1 MKILFV
7 YLVIINLLSLFL
19 MAEDKRRAR
28 RHLWRIPERT
38 LFAAALV
45 GGSVGALLSMY
56 LFHHK
61 TRHWY
66 FVVGMP
72 LILVA
77 QLAAGLAVGGANL
90 IFFRQCSLIYN

>member
-19 MAEDKRRAR
+19 MAEAKRRAR

-38 LFAAALV
+38 LFAASLV

-72 LILVA
+72 LILAA
-77 QLAAGLAVGGANL
+77 QLAAGCWLLAG
-90 IFFRQCSLIYN
+90 

>member
-61 TRHWY
+61 TRHWS

-72 LILVA
+72 LFWWHSWRQGTGCWRVEFD
-77 QLAAGLAVGGANL
+77 
-90 IFFRQCSLIYN
+90 IFSSMWLDI

>member
-61 TRHWY
+61 TRHRY

-72 LILVA
+72 LILR
-77 QLAAGLAVGGANL
+77 QGAGCWRGEFD
-90 IFFRQCSLIYN
+90 IFSSMRLDI

>member
-1 MKILFV
+1 MKTLLLF
-7 YLVIINLLSLFL
+7 YLLIINAVGFL
-19 MAEDKRRAR
+19 IMLVDKEKAKK
-28 RHLWRIPERT
+28 HLWRIPERT

-61 TRHWY
+61 THHWY

-77 QLAAGLAVGGANL
+77 QLAAGCWLLAG
-90 IFFRQCSLIYN
+90 

>member
-1 MKILFV
+1 MKVLFM
-7 YLVIINLLSLFL
+7 YLIIINLLSLFL
-19 MAEDKRRAR
+19 MAEDKRRAL

-45 GGSVGALLSMY
+45 GGSAGALLGMY

-66 FVVGMP
+66 FVIGMP
-72 LILVA
+72 LILAA
-77 QLAAGLAVGGANL
+77 QLAAGWWLL
-90 IFFRQCSLIYN
+90 IGRN

>member
-1 MKILFV
+1 MVQL
-7 YLVIINLLSLFL
+7 YLELGYFAAVNLVAFAL
-19 MAEDKRRAR
+19 MGIDKQRAKK
-28 RHLWRIPERT
+28 HLWRIPERT

-77 QLAAGLAVGGANL
+77 QLAAGYWLLAGR
-90 IFFRQCSLIYN
+90 I

>member
-28 RHLWRIPERT
+28 QHLWRIPERT

-77 QLAAGLAVGGANL
+77 QLAAGCWLLARR
-90 IFFRQCSLIYN
+90 I

>member
-38 LFAAALV
+38 LLRQP
-45 GGSVGALLSMY
+45 S
-56 LFHHK
+56 
-61 TRHWY
+61 
-66 FVVGMP
+66 
-72 LILVA
+72 
-77 QLAAGLAVGGANL
+77 LAAVWVR
-90 IFFRQCSLIYN
+90 F

>member
-56 LFHHK
+56 LFH
-61 TRHWY
+61 WY

-77 QLAAGLAVGGANL
+77 QLAAGYWLLAGR
-90 IFFRQCSLIYN
+90 I

>member
-7 YLVIINLLSLFL
+7 YLVVINLLSLFL

-45 GGSVGALLSMY
+45 GGSVGALLSM
-56 LFHHK
+56 
-61 TRHWY
+61 
-66 FVVGMP
+66 
-72 LILVA
+72 
-77 QLAAGLAVGGANL
+77 
-90 IFFRQCSLIYN
+90 

>member
-56 LFHHK
+56 LFRHK

>member
-61 TRHWY
+61 T
-66 FVVGMP
+66 
-72 LILVA
+72 
-77 QLAAGLAVGGANL
+77 LAVGGANL
-90 IFFRQCSLIYN
+90 TFFRQCGLIYN

>member
-1 MKILFV
+1 MVQL
-7 YLVIINLLSLFL
+7 YLELGYFAAVNLVAFAL
-19 MAEDKRRAR
+19 MGIDKQRAKK
-28 RHLWRIPERT
+28 HLWRIPERT

-77 QLAAGLAVGGANL
+77 QLAAGCWLLAGR
-90 IFFRQCSLIYN
+90 I

>member
-38 LFAAALV
+38 LFAAALA
-45 GGSVGALLSMY
+45 GGSVGELLSMY

-72 LILVA
+72 LILAV
-77 QLAAGLAVGGANL
+77 QAAVV
-90 IFFRQCSLIYN
+90 IYLTR

>member
-1 MKILFV
+1 MNIL
-7 YLVIINLLSLFL
+7 YLYLMVLNLLSFFL
-19 MAEDKRRAR
+19 MAEDKCRAR

-38 LFAAALV
+38 LFAAALL
-45 GGSVGALLSMY
+45 GGSAGAILGMY

-72 LILVA
+72 LILLA
-77 QLAAGLAVGGANL
+77 QLAAGWWLFGGR
-90 IFFRQCSLIYN
+90 I

>member
-1 MKILFV
+1 MKILFA
-7 YLVIINLLSLFL
+7 YLIIINLLSLFL
-19 MAEDKRRAR
+19 MAEDKRRAK

-45 GGSVGALLSMY
+45 GGSVGALFGMY

-66 FVVGMP
+66 FVIGMP
-72 LILVA
+72 LILAA
-77 QLAAGLAVGGANL
+77 QLAAGWWLLTG
-90 IFFRQCSLIYN
+90 

>member
-45 GGSVGALLSMY
+45 GGSVGALCG
-56 LFHHK
+56 
-61 TRHWY
+61 RH
-66 FVVGMP
+66 
-72 LILVA
+72 
-77 QLAAGLAVGGANL
+77 AADFGGTAGGRVLAVGGSNL
-90 IFFRQCSLIYN
+90 IFFRQCGLIYN

>member
-7 YLVIINLLSLFL
+7 YFMIINLLSLFL

-45 GGSVGALLSMY
+45 GGSVGALLGMY

-66 FVVGMP
+66 FVIGMP
-72 LILVA
+72 LILAA
-77 QLAAGLAVGGANL
+77 QLAAGWWLRAER
-90 IFFRQCSLIYN
+90 I

>member
-61 TRHWY
+61 THHWY
-66 FVVGMP
+66 CGRH
-72 LILVA
+72 
-77 QLAAGLAVGGANL
+77 AADFGGTAGGRVLAVGGSNL
-90 IFFRQCSLIYN
+90 IFFRQCGLIYN

>member
-19 MAEDKRRAR
+19 MAEDKRRAS

-77 QLAAGLAVGGANL
+77 QLAAGYWLLAGR
-90 IFFRQCSLIYN
+90 I

>member
-28 RHLWRIPERT
+28 RHRWRIPERT

-56 LFHHK
+56 LFRHK

-72 LILVA
+72 LILGA
-77 QLAAGLAVGGANL
+77 QLEAGCWLLAGR
-90 IFFRQCSLIYN
+90 I

>member
-56 LFHHK
+56 LF
-61 TRHWY
+61 

-77 QLAAGLAVGGANL
+77 QLAAGYWLLAGR
-90 IFFRQCSLIYN
+90 I

>member
-7 YLVIINLLSLFL
+7 YLIIINLLSLFL
-19 MAEDKRRAR
+19 MTEDKRRAR

-45 GGSVGALLSMY
+45 GGSVGALLGMY

-72 LILVA
+72 LILAA
-77 QLAAGLAVGGANL
+77 QLAAGWWLLAGR
-90 IFFRQCSLIYN
+90 I

>member
-38 LFAAALV
+38 PFAAALV

-56 LFHHK
+56 LFHDK
-61 TRHWY
+61 
-66 FVVGMP
+66 
-72 LILVA
+72 A
-77 QLAAGLAVGGANL
+77 QPSVFCGLACADFCGKRGRDRLLAGR
-90 IFFRQCSLIYN
+90 I

>member
-38 LFAAALV
+38 LFVAALV

-77 QLAAGLAVGGANL
+77 QLAAGCWLLAGR
-90 IFFRQCSLIYN
+90 I

>member
-45 GGSVGALLSMY
+45 GGSVGAL
-56 LFHHK
+56 F
-61 TRHWY
+61 RH
-66 FVVGMP
+66 VPVP
-72 LILVA
+72 
-77 QLAAGLAVGGANL
+77 
-90 IFFRQCSLIYN
+90 S

>member
-61 TRHWY
+61 TRHWCEVYCHFSQRRTY
-66 FVVGMP
+66 FAHLP
-72 LILVA
+72 
-77 QLAAGLAVGGANL
+77 Q
-90 IFFRQCSLIYN
+90 

>member
-45 GGSVGALLSMY
+45 GGSVGVW
-56 LFHHK
+56 K
-61 TRHWY
+61 TRRKRKSDK
-66 FVVGMP
+66 VQP
-72 LILVA
+72 
-77 QLAAGLAVGGANL
+77 
-90 IFFRQCSLIYN
+90 